1 MNNIVYLIG
10 RLTKDPEKKE
20 LESGKKVC
28 NISLAVPRSYKN
40 EQGEYDVDFI
50 DCVLWNGIAERAV
63 EYCKKGDLIAIR
75 GQIKVDNYEKENGEK
90 IKTMSVT
97 AERISF
103 LSTKN
108 IEKSSQEQ
116 ER

>member
-1 MNNIVYLIG
+1 MNNIVQLIG
-10 RLTKDPEKKE
+10 RLTKDPEEKE

-50 DCVLWNGIAERAV
+50 DCALWNGVAERAV
-63 EYCKKGDLIAIR
+63 EYCKKGDLIIVK
-75 GQIKVDNYEKENGEK
+75 GQLKIDNYEKDSGEK
-90 IKTMSVT
+90 VQKMYVNTEKI
-97 AERISF
+97 IF
-103 LSTKN
+103 LTSKN
-108 IEKSSQEQ
+108 LEKSSQEQ

>member
-1 MNNIVYLIG
+1 MNNIVHLIG
-10 RLTKDPEKKE
+10 RLTKDPEEKE

-50 DCVLWNGIAERAV
+50 DCALWNGVAERAV
-63 EYCKKGDLIAIR
+63 EYCKKGDLIAVR

-90 IKTMSVT
+90 DKKIFVAADK
-97 AERISF
+97 ILF
-103 LSTKN
+103 LSSKN
-108 IEKSSQEQ
+108 QEKNSQEQ